1 MAGGA
6 AKRYARAIFEL
17 ARDSGELA
25 AWQTRLV
32 ALRNICASEEVR
44 QVLDSPVLPLARR
57 LQAAEV
63 VAAPEL
69 GEGGLN
75 LLKLLVESRSV
86 EVADG
91 IADEFEKLAD
101 ESAGRVRATVTTAI
115 ELADTDRS
123 HLADQLTRQLGREVR
138 LEARVD
144 PAVLGGLVLRYG
156 DRMID
161 GSVRTRLQQL
171 RRRLAAE

>member
-17 ARDSGELA
+17 AQESGELD

-32 ALRNICASEEVR
+32 ALRKICASEEVR

-57 LQAAEV
+57 LEAAEV
-63 VAAPEL
+63 VAPDVGA
-69 GEGGLN
+69 GGLN
-75 LLKLLVESRSV
+75 LLKLLVETRSV
-86 EVADG
+86 EILDG

-115 ELADTDRS
+115 GLADTDRS
-123 HLADQLTRQLGREVR
+123 HLADQLTRHLGREVR